1 MKDKNKLPKNI
12 ELADEKDYVVPDSEI
27 IFKNINM
34 MLFDFDT
41 YNEDSKFTP
50 NFLAIEGDFQN
61 LIDKILENK
70 LVYVNIDYSSY
81 GGDLMV
87 LLALYNRIKQLNLLN
102 IQVNINIVGDLAS
115 CGLFLVL
122 MLAKEKLCT
131 FTFNPLFTP
140 VYLAHEGYMRVYT
153 NSLKDR
159 DNYHYQANN
168 NLKNMNKKLLELVQ
182 EFVSL
187 NKTEINKFKR
197 GKDIFLEH
205 KYIYKALEERD
216 LIQKEFPIKSD
227 VIEFTPENIEK
238 KSKE

>member
-1 MKDKNKLPKNI
+1 MHKEKEEIKDDKDK
-12 ELADEKDYVVPDSEI
+12 EYVVPESEI
-27 IFKNINM
+27 IFKNINL

-41 YNEDSKFTP
+41 YNDDFKFTP
-50 NFLAIEGDFQN
+50 NFLAIEEDFQD
-61 LIDKILENK
+61 LIDRALENR

-115 CGLFLVL
+115 CGVFLVL

-131 FTFNPLFTP
+131 FTFNTLFEP
-140 VYLAHEGYMRVYT
+140 VYLVHEVYMRVYT
-153 NSLKDR
+153 KDLKD
-159 DNYHYQANN
+159 NESYQYQANSK
-168 NLKNMNKKLLELVQ
+168 LKDTNKKMLELVQ

-187 NKTEINKFKR
+187 NKSEISKFKR

-205 KYIYKALEERD
+205 KDIYKALEERD
-216 LIQKEFPIKSD
+216 LIQKEFPIKAD
-227 VIEFTPENIEK
+227 VIDFIPENIEK
-238 KSKE
+238 NKE